1 MIIFHEL
8 TKLNEKVI
16 EFNLSDL
23 HLYDFKSLGEY
34 IILVTGKSARY
45 TKVDKDFLVYVKN
58 EIRYLV
64 DNGLSLKNAAKI
76 IADIFDLPRKDIYN
90 TWIDKN

>member
-1 MIIFHEL
+1 M
-8 TKLNEKVI
+8 V
-16 EFNLSDL
+16 NLLDKNTTEEAIQ
-23 HLYDFKSLGEY
+23 HL
-34 IILVTGKSARY
+34 R
-45 TKVDKDFLVYVKN
+45 KVDKDFLVYVKN